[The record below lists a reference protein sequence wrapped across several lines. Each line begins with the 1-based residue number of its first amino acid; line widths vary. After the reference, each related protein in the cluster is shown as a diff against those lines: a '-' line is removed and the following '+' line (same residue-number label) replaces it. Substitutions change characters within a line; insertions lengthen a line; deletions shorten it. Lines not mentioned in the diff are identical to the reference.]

1 MKRFVSTKFYSR
13 IKKIKNTH
21 PAIMQLM
28 PNAIGGF
35 LAVTAARMGLL
46 QSLASSQQQAAQ
58 KPIAAG
64 MAQILTRLLFMVL
77 IAASICVSQ
86 LLNHKKNQKK
96 IPVLPV
102 LYQKER
108 S

>member
-28 PNAIGGF
+28 PNAAGGV
-35 LAVTAARMGLL
+35 LAVVATQTGLL
-46 QSLASSQQQAAQ
+46 QSLASGQQQAQ
-58 KPIAAG
+58 KPVTAG

-77 IAASICVSQ
+77 IAASICVSL
-86 LLNHKKNQKK
+86 LLNYKKNQKK

-102 LYQKER
+102 LYQKEP

>member
-28 PNAIGGF
+28 PNAAGGV
-35 LAVTAARMGLL
+35 LAVVATQTGLL
-46 QSLASSQQQAAQ
+46 QSLASGQQQAQ
-58 KPIAAG
+58 KPVTAG
-64 MAQILTRLLFMVL
+64 MAQISVRLLFMVL
-77 IAASICVSQ
+77 IAVSVCI
-86 LLNHKKNQKK
+86 LLLLHHKKDQKK
-96 IPVLPV
+96 IPPLPV
-102 LYQKER
+102 LDQKEH

>member
-13 IKKIKNTH
+13 IKKIRNAH
-21 PAIMQLM
+21 PSIMQLM

-35 LAVTAARMGLL
+35 LAVTAARIGLL
-46 QSLASSQQQAAQ
+46 QPLASGQQQAQ

-64 MAQILTRLLFMVL
+64 MAQILVHLLFMVL
-77 IAASICVSQ
+77 IAVSVCVSL
-86 LLNHKKNQKK
+86 LLNYKKNQKK